1 MALEAVK
8 ESEAE
13 AKPKAEKQTNCLACN
28 KLIKKLKRYYR
39 DGKFYC
45 SKRCWRT
52 FINKSKPQ
60 GDGLASNSQSHKAE
74 EKK

>member
-1 MALEAVK
+1 MAAEAVK
-8 ESEAE
+8 EEAAE
-13 AKPKAEKQTNCLACN
+13 AKPKVERQTNCLACN

-45 SKRCWRT
+45 SKKCWRA
-52 FINKSKPQ
+52 FIDKS
-60 GDGLASNSQSHKAE
+60 KAE

>member
-1 MALEAVK
+1 MAAGAVK
-8 ESEAE
+8 EAEAG
-13 AKPKAEKQTNCLACN
+13 AKPKTERQTNCLACN

-52 FINKSKPQ
+52 FIDKSK
-60 GDGLASNSQSHKAE
+60 SE

>member
-1 MALEAVK
+1 MAAEAVK
-8 ESEAE
+8 EEAKE
-13 AKPKAEKQTNCLACN
+13 AKPKAEKQTNCPSCN

-52 FINKSKPQ
+52 FIDKSKT
-60 GDGLASNSQSHKAE
+60 E